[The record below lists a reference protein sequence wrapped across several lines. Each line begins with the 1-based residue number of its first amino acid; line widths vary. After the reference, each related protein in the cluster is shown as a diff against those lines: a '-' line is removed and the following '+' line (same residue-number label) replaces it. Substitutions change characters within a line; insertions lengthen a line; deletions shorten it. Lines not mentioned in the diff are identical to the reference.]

1 MVSDQ
6 RLLKRRI
13 GMPETVT
20 ITLELEE
27 LTSGVDATGWFELSG
42 KTYRAKAHAP
52 ENHRDHRLAHDLV
65 VARVMRNLEMELME
79 WIHEHIDR
87 YTGDV

>member
-1 MVSDQ
+1 
-6 RLLKRRI
+6 
-13 GMPETVT
+13 MPETVT